1 MSVGMTLLTLQIV
14 LQAFRPLPPP
24 APPTE
29 VPL

>member
-14 LQAFRPLPPP
+14 VQAFQPLPPP

-29 VPL
+29 QPL